1 MGPELGPLRAK
12 YLTSKRQPISR
23 KEAGVQSWS
32 ASASRYAE
40 FFLDCESGTYYNRT
54 RAERIVWQSPRYQFD
69 DASVGMLFLV
79 GIAHRKITAIRVVK
93 RERADAGLRIH
104 HHSLSELHTDIFR
117 PQ

>member
-40 FFLDCESGTYYNRT
+40 FFLDC
-54 RAERIVWQSPRYQFD
+54 ERIVWQSPRYQFD